1 MALTVE
7 QLSKSLIT
15 NSSVNDIIKEHLLI
29 IDKQIMRH
37 DKIIGENTVTY
48 ELPSIFPALPTE
60 TSTTK
65 KIIYSKLIESL
76 ESRGFKCGIKIIKKG
91 EKAHLV
97 ITWTIAVDNI
107 ELQRIDSYLETK
119 IIKDNTP

>member
-37 DKIIGENTVTY
+37 
-48 ELPSIFPALPTE
+48 L
-60 TSTTK
+60 
-65 KIIYSKLIESL
+65 
-76 ESRGFKCGIKIIKKG
+76 RQ
-91 EKAHLV
+91 
-97 ITWTIAVDNI
+97 DNW
-107 ELQRIDSYLETK
+107 
-119 IIKDNTP
+119 